1 MEQRQVKITTEFIK
15 LDALL
20 KFEGLAGTG
29 GAGQRRDL
37 HHAGPENPPRR
48 HRFAGR
54 RDAGSGMIVRSI
66 ALDFFRNYV
75 HLDARFSPEVNVI
88 YGENAQGKTNLLE
101 AVAYLSTASSHRA
114 RYDRELIQFGVDHA
128 FVKAEVSARGRDF
141 TLEARL
147 GRGVRRQLYS
157 NGVRLKSAGELSG
170 VLNTVL
176 FCPEDLYLIR
186 EGAATRRRFLDG
198 CICQLRPKYAEA
210 LAEYRRLYE
219 HKVRI
224 LRDWEEHPSLLDT
237 LDEFNLRMAQT
248 GALLI
253 HYRAHFV
260 KRLREVTPPIHLDF
274 SGGREE
280 LGLAYETVSTVTDP
294 EDSPRSIL
302 PQLLAHQESHRKAE
316 LESRQCLSGPH
327 KDDLTVELNG
337 MSAKTFASQ
346 GQTRTAALSLKLA
359 SREIFYQETGEW
371 PVLLLDDVLSELDAR
386 RQEFVLRRINGGQ
399 VFITCCEDARL
410 EGLEEGKV
418 FHIHGGALK
427 P

>member
-1 MEQRQVKITTEFIK
+1 
-15 LDALL
+15 
-20 KFEGLAGTG
+20 
-29 GAGQRRDL
+29 
-37 HHAGPENPPRR
+37 
-48 HRFAGR
+48 
-54 RDAGSGMIVRSI
+54 MIVHSI

-114 RYDRELIQFGVDHA
+114 RYDRELIRLEAPAAV
-128 FVKAEVSARGRDF
+128 VKATVEARQRTF
-141 TLEARL
+141 KLEARL
-147 GRGVRRQLYS
+147 RRGQRRQLFS
-157 NGVRLKSAGELSG
+157 NGVKLKTAGELSG
-170 VLNTVL
+170 VLQTVL
-176 FCPEDLYLIR
+176 FCPEDLSLIR
-186 EGAATRRRFLDG
+186 AGAAERRRFLDE
-198 CICQLRPKYAEA
+198 CICQLRPRYAAA
-210 LAEYRRLYE
+210 LSQYKRLYE
-219 HKVRI
+219 HKTRI
-224 LRDWEEHPSLLDT
+224 LRDWEEKPALLDT

>member
-1 MEQRQVKITTEFIK
+1 
-15 LDALL
+15 
-20 KFEGLAGTG
+20 
-29 GAGQRRDL
+29 
-37 HHAGPENPPRR
+37 
-48 HRFAGR
+48 
-54 RDAGSGMIVRSI
+54 MIVHSI

-237 LDEFNLRMAQT
+237 LDAH
-248 GALLI
+248 GALSRSALVCSCGLPDETI
-253 HYRAHFV
+253 FPDLSTARPPQDGGKAGYFATVLV
-260 KRLREVTPPIHLDF
+260 KE
-274 SGGREE
+274 
-280 LGLAYETVSTVTDP
+280 
-294 EDSPRSIL
+294 
-302 PQLLAHQESHRKAE
+302 
-316 LESRQCLSGPH
+316 
-327 KDDLTVELNG
+327 
-337 MSAKTFASQ
+337 
-346 GQTRTAALSLKLA
+346 
-359 SREIFYQETGEW
+359 
-371 PVLLLDDVLSELDAR
+371 
-386 RQEFVLRRINGGQ
+386 
-399 VFITCCEDARL
+399 
-410 EGLEEGKV
+410 
-418 FHIHGGALK
+418 
-427 P
+427 